1 MDILGYY
8 ASQSE
13 FTDPGQF
20 AAHYDDIPSSVDGI
34 CQTIHDVMLDFMDRW
49 KHPIQNERWM
59 ETSIRYVDEMIEA
72 IRLLDKKAAKIFTVR
87 PADAKMMAS
96 SSHFAALAVSI
107 LRAKGIPARKRAGF
121 VPSGEF
127 FKEYGI
133 EGKFMAY
140 DVVEYHENGEWKIF
154 DVEGRG
160 DSFIP
165 AWKAYTDCRK
175 GDADPALYYDD
186 ENNGMDV
193 LAAVLV
199 HDFDSCAKNE
209 MLTWDRYGICDVQK
223 TASDY
228 TDADWTLLDKVAD
241 LLKTDDKNV
250 DAIEAL
256 YKAEKSLRV
265 PRVIFCDTPLVPPH
279 KMVTRV
285 VE

>member
-20 AAHYDDIPSSVDGI
+20 AARYDEIPSSIDGI
-34 CQTIHDVMLDFMDRW
+34 CQTIHGVMLDFMDRW
-49 KHPIQNERWM
+49 KHPIQNERWL

-72 IRLLDKKAAKIFTVR
+72 IRLLDKKADKIFTDR
-87 PADAKMMAS
+87 PAEAKMMAS
-96 SSHFAALAVSI
+96 SSHFAGLAVSI

-133 EGKFMAY
+133 EGKFMSY
-140 DVVEYHENGEWKIF
+140 DLVEYHDGTDWKVF
-154 DVEGRG
+154 DACGRG
-160 DSFIP
+160 DGFIS
-165 AWKAYTDCRK
+165 AAKAYTDCRS
-175 GDADPALYYDD
+175 GAADPALYYDD

-199 HDFDSCAKNE
+199 HDLDACAKNE
-209 MLTWDRYGICDVQK
+209 MLTWDRYGLCCPE
-223 TASDY
+223 SE
-228 TDADWTLLDKVAD
+228 ADWAILDKAAA
-241 LLKTDDKNV
+241 LLASDDKNV
-250 DAIEAL
+250 DAIDAL
-256 YKAEKSLRV
+256 YKEEKGLRV

-285 VE
+285 IE